1 MYAVSQQNVFLL
13 TLQLM
18 LQTACAKTVYT
29 RFWTIASFSPSS
41 FCERSCALQ
50 RVQFPVADHPER
62 RAIGPCLHIQHHCLI
77 HCQESPCAGALC
89 ERIAVRCAT
98 AAERAALPNGWRS
111 VRPRNSSDSGRTS
124 TAERCRGCARHASPA
139 PPASDVCVAGSALPR
154 VARAL
159 CHAYRSNGSF
169 GVSFCHA

>member
-1 MYAVSQQNVFLL
+1 MV
-13 TLQLM
+13 
-18 LQTACAKTVYT
+18 QTACAKTICE
-29 RFWTIASFSPSS
+29 RCSTIASFSHSS
-41 FCERSCALQ
+41 FCEQSCALQ
-50 RVQFPVADHPER
+50 STLFPVAVRPER
-62 RAIGPCLHIQHHCLI
+62 RTIGPWLLIQH

-98 AAERAALPNGWRS
+98 AAERAVLPNGLRS

-169 GVSFCHA
+169 GVSFCDA